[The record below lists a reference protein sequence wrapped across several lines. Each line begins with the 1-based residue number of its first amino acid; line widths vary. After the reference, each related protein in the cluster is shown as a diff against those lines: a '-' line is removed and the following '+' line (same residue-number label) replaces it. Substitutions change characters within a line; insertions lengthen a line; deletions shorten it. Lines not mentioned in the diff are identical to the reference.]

1 MSDKNDTKSQHKM
14 QYVNL
19 GKSGLKVSKLILG
32 CMQYGSG
39 QEWMI
44 PDHEE
49 GIKQLKYAYDQGINT
64 FDTAN
69 VYSAG
74 ESEVILGKFLKQHNI
89 PREGVVILTKTF
101 GPDGKEEEKGPAGLV
116 NNKGLSRK
124 RIFASVQGSLERLG
138 LDYVDLLQV
147 HRWDPETPFEETM
160 QALHDVV
167 QKGWV
172 RYIGM
177 SSCWAWQ
184 FQLMQQY
191 AIQNRLTPF
200 ISMQNQHSAMYR
212 EEEREMMPM
221 LKHFGVGV
229 IPWGPMAAG
238 LLCRPF
244 KDMNSTP
251 RGANKQPDGRG
262 QQPSDKLII
271 DKIEE
276 IAQKRNVSMAEV
288 AISWSC
294 HSEWV
299 TAPIVGIRSTERLD
313 ELIRGME
320 LQLSE
325 DETKDINGLYQP
337 VNIRGHA

>member
-1 MSDKNDTKSQHKM
+1 MSQTENKM

-39 QEWMI
+39 QAWMI
-44 PDHEE
+44 TDHDE

-101 GPDGKEEEKGPAGLV
+101 GPDGKVEDKGPAGLI

-124 RIFASVQGSLERLG
+124 RIFASVKGSLERLG
-138 LDYVDLLQV
+138 LDYIDLLQV
-147 HRWDPETPFEETM
+147 HRWDPDTPFEETM
-160 QALHDVV
+160 EALHDVV
-167 QKGWV
+167 KLGWV

-191 AIQNRLTPF
+191 AIQHRLTPF

-212 EEEREMMPM
+212 EEEREMMPV

-238 LLCRPF
+238 ILCRPVQEM
-244 KDMNSTP
+244 DATV
-251 RGANKQPDGRG
+251 RGANQEKDGRG
-262 QQPSDKLII
+262 KHPSDQAIVSKV
-271 DKIEE
+271 EE
-276 IAQKRNVSMAEV
+276 IAKKRGVSMAEV
-288 AISWSC
+288 AIAWSC
-294 HSEWV
+294 QSQWV
-299 TAPIVGIRSTERLD
+299 TAPIVGVRSTERLD
-313 ELIRGME
+313 ELIRGMTLGLTDDEINEINE
-320 LQLSE
+320 LY
-325 DETKDINGLYQP
+325 KP
-337 VNIRGHA
+337 VAIRGHT